1 MRIRFVALSL
11 VLAVVAACTST
22 PIPDSF
28 DWCYT
33 YDFRDP
39 VDYMNL
45 IDGEWIDGDGIAP
58 VDGLIRFNFQ
68 HIRIVEPN
76 VVFVRASRAPD
87 VTGDIAI
94 AAAGEV
100 FSVIAA
106 FNNTMPGDMVDVELP
121 FIPETLGTGSSVVNI
136 TLEAAQPILF
146 REIEVR
152 GIGVTPFDRNDCGPE
167 TPTPQPT
174 STPVTETPTPSQT
187 HTVTPTSLPTLTPSI
202 TPTPNQPSPTLTSN
216 CTPTTGADWC
226 LYFFGGG
233 NYDLDDLSEIADVI
247 VLSDRSSYDATDN
260 VIRGSAEIESGY
272 RHAILYVRPKS
283 GVTVTH
289 SQFRVTRT
297 GSGTMLSTSQ
307 IISEHVFSDTWFVAH
322 LQIWFSIANGVI
334 QYTTPLTAITGRSA
348 DNAIRY
354 HAADRRSGGSPG
366 VILDRL
372 WIHGTGAVPD
382 PSTPTPSPT
391 PTNTPSPTA
400 TATPSR
406 TGLPTLN
413 PSSTI
418 PATAT
423 QLSLFSPT
431 PPPTNTP
438 APSATPRNTNTPWPS
453 PTFIPSPTLF
463 MTSTFVPTN
472 TPAPGTVTPEGETQT
487 PIPDLTPGGD
497 DGEQEADDT
506 GQAQLDVLWLILN
519 LLSQFFNWIANVIGT
534 FFAWLGQLFALI
546 VGIFE
551 AIISLIAAII
561 GLIIKLLEWLFNA
574 IGLILSILWLLVQI
588 IFRVIF
594 LVAAW
599 LGLVITRLAAIFN
612 GIINAQPVPI
622 PGLPLCETAPLQSDL
637 CAIYYIL
644 DWTLFAPATPGESI
658 ITVAIGL
665 TVLSIIFFV
674 IYRLI
679 RLTKTGS
686 KGGFSC

>member
-438 APSATPRNTNTPWPS
+438 QPTNTPRTVTPWQSPTWIPSATA
-453 PTFIPSPTLF
+453 F
-463 MTSTFVPTN
+463 MTSTPDPAI
-472 TPAPGTVTPEGETQT
+472 TPDPDDPNYENEAEWEILEG
-487 PIPDLTPGGD
+487 
-497 DGEQEADDT
+497 
-506 GQAQLDVLWLILN
+506 LN
-519 LLSQFFNWIANVIGT
+519 QFFNWLGNTIGG
-534 FFAWLGQLFALI
+534 FFGWLGAVFDWFLSIVDAILNLI
-546 VGIFE
+546 LG
-551 AIISLIAAII
+551 LIALVFKIIEWLLNII
-561 GLIIKLLEWLFNA
+561 GLIL
-574 IGLILSILWLLVQI
+574 GILWLLVQLI
-588 IFRVIF
+588 LRVIF

-599 LGLVITRLAAIFN
+599 IGLVITRLGMIFN

-686 KGGFSC
+686 RGGFSC